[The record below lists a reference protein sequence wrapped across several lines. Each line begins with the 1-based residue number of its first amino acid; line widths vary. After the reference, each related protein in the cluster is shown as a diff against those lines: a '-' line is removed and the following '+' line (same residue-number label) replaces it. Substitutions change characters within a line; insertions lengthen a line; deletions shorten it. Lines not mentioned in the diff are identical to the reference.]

1 MSKIDLK
8 KLRDIAMHE
17 KAGREKRQLDID
29 TGKVKVKK
37 GNSMFGGSDTLP
49 EGMEENM
56 LKNHQQM
63 KAGDDL

>member
-1 MSKIDLK
+1 
-8 KLRDIAMHE
+8 MHE
-17 KAGREKRQLDID
+17 KAGREKRQHDID

-37 GNSMFGGSDTLP
+37 GNTMFGDSDK
-49 EGMEENM
+49 EGIKENM